1 MKKLL
6 FGLLLLLVIIIQS
19 CKKDNTGSTTP
30 IIPFIA
36 AKIVTDSATNI
47 QADSATIFITLTPN
61 NDTTIIE
68 SGVCYDTTSP
78 VNIFKSNVVNKSK
91 SGVIKTVI
99 KNLKSSKNYYVCGY
113 YKNATGIVYGNIITI
128 TSAYVSPYPMELGS
142 GEFYGVINVIC
153 SDNNNNIY
161 AAGSGATVY
170 DRSYVSKWDGGSWS
184 ILNPKT
190 GYAETGSS
198 APIKILFVS
207 KLNELYSA
215 FRSSTNGVDYNVVKF
230 DGTVWNDFALYSP
243 SNYYVNDLCVDVANN
258 VYAMGYD
265 GNYSNGNYV
274 ISRWTQSKTFTQL
287 GSFYDYPLSMCTD
300 ASNNLYV
307 AGLMHN
313 SNGKYYVAKW
323 DGTTWTTLGNFNSLI
338 HCVVIDNAGNLIV
351 GGDFTNANGAN
362 YIAKW
367 DGNSWSE
374 IGTLNIPYDYY
385 SDAVTKI
392 NIDKL
397 GNIFA
402 TGEVKNAAGKY
413 FVTKWNGNSWTE
425 VAAFNDKIYTICTD
439 NNGILYA
446 AGKFKNSNGKYYVA
460 RCN

>member
-1 MKKLL
+1 
-6 FGLLLLLVIIIQS
+6 
-19 CKKDNTGSTTP
+19 
-30 IIPFIA
+30 
-36 AKIVTDSATNI
+36 
-47 QADSATIFITLTPN
+47 
-61 NDTTIIE
+61 
-68 SGVCYDTTSP
+68 
-78 VNIFKSNVVNKSK
+78 
-91 SGVIKTVI
+91 
-99 KNLKSSKNYYVCGY
+99 
-113 YKNATGIVYGNIITI
+113 
-128 TSAYVSPYPMELGS
+128 
-142 GEFYGVINVIC
+142 
-153 SDNNNNIY
+153 
-161 AAGSGATVY
+161 
-170 DRSYVSKWDGGSWS
+170 
-184 ILNPKT
+184 
-190 GYAETGSS
+190 
-198 APIKILFVS
+198 
-207 KLNELYSA
+207 
-215 FRSSTNGVDYNVVKF
+215 
-230 DGTVWNDFALYSP
+230 
-243 SNYYVNDLCVDVANN
+243 
-258 VYAMGYD
+258 
-265 GNYSNGNYV
+265 
-274 ISRWTQSKTFTQL
+274 
-287 GSFYDYPLSMCTD
+287 
-300 ASNNLYV
+300 
-307 AGLMHN
+307 MHN